1 MEVDRNQPISQVI
14 RAARRERRLSQ
25 YTLASELATISG
37 RPTITR
43 DLVARWERGHQ
54 IPRSGTRQWL
64 SVILQV
70 PREQLDIAAAAARRR
85 SRLGHAVVTENAPAQ
100 TGPARRAQG
109 TPPLLPVFRSRVQ
122 AGILAA
128 TLLNPDR
135 SFSLTELAEHAGASL
150 ASVDK
155 ENKLL
160 ERAGILTSRREGTIR
175 LMRAAE
181 PRGPLVGPLTELV
194 RLTYGV
200 PQVIAEEFGNVPG
213 VARIVLG
220 GAWADRFAG
229 IAGPEPDSFELLIAI
244 QPGKTG
250 HEQAL
255 GVAAGRTEQRL
266 KRPLKF
272 SIVPLDHEL
281 DTLQIPHQRPG
292 HPIVEVAPI
301 RPRTEPQ
308 TADSELD
315 GHERIQQLIRAA
327 QLDLVGGPAAN
338 SRPYLDLAAKH
349 LASAERLGEQAPDSA
364 FVLLSQA
371 AQLIG
376 SALLAQQGLRASA
389 NAAEHIVGTAVTAQ
403 FGHQFSQIE
412 LLRRRCRELEAPTS
426 RDSHIMPAEASTYLR
441 TVQALLAAAT
451 HLTQKVGLFS

>member
-14 RAARRERRLSQ
+14 RAARHARRLSQ
-25 YTLASELATISG
+25 YTLANELATLSG

-100 TGPARRAQG
+100 PGQARRAQG

-122 AGILAA
+122 AGILTT

-175 LMRAAE
+175 LMRAAD
-181 PRGPLVGPLTELV
+181 RHGPLVGPLTELV

-200 PQVIAEEFGNVPG
+200 PQVIGEEFGVVPE
-213 VARIVLG
+213 VARLLLG
-220 GAWADRFAG
+220 GVWADRFAG
-229 IAGPEPDSFELLIAI
+229 IPGPEPDSIELLIAV
-244 QPGKTG
+244 QPGKTADA
-250 HEQAL
+250 HAL
-255 GVAAGRTEQRL
+255 GVAIRRAEQRL
-266 KRPLKF
+266 KRHVK
-272 SIVPLDHEL
+272 SAVVPLDRDL
-281 DTLQIPHQRPG
+281 DTLRIPCQRPG
-292 HPIVEVAPI
+292 HPVVEVAAI
-301 RPRTEPQ
+301 RPRIRPRSTGV
-308 TADSELD
+308 ELN
-315 GHERIQQLIRAA
+315 GHDEIGHLVRAGQLEMI
-327 QLDLVGGPAAN
+327 GGPAAN
-338 SRPYLDLAAKH
+338 SGPFLDLAARHITAAEH
-349 LASAERLGEQAPDSA
+349 LVECAPDSA
-364 FVLLSQA
+364 FLLLSQA
-371 AQLIG
+371 AQLTG
-376 SALLAQQGLRASA
+376 SALLAQQGLRLAA
-389 NAAEHIVGTAVTAQ
+389 NAAEHIIGTAISAQ

-412 LLRRRCRELEAPTS
+412 LLRRRRHELDTPTS
-426 RDSHIMPAEASTYLR
+426 RDSHITPAEANTYLG
-441 TVQALLAAAT
+441 TVRSLLAAAT
-451 HLTQKVGLFS
+451 DLTEKVGLFS